1 MSRSMAESL
10 RSLPWAL
17 ALAAGV
23 ALAVPVAAQ
32 SPQELARLAGEA
44 MQRQDYAAAES
55 TYRTLIPQAPLMA
68 ELHSNLGLA
77 CFMQKKIPC
86 AVEAFQTA
94 LRLNRDLFLPN
105 YVLGQIQFQRG
116 RYEDARELVER
127 ALELQPQQREA
138 HQLFIAILVGLKEY
152 GRAIEE
158 WGDVLAAN
166 PRDADAR
173 YGLGGVYMQMSQLIT
188 DQLLDHEQSGYTL
201 LVSAER
207 DADDPQ
213 WQTFAMGAYQDAFAR
228 NIRLP
233 GVRIALAKLQL
244 SQGDWAAARSTL
256 EDELGLDSHS
266 YEARFYLA
274 QAVLGDGDVAQC
286 VRLFDE
292 AVRIRP
298 EFFRP
303 LPDLVPALDD
313 IDVGAQRCRHVG
325 RERRIIRCGVPVHPP
340 PRIAAVPRQGH
351 MALGRGAATGQQLA
365 STLSPPAGERTES
378 TGLDL
383 VRRKRYEAGL
393 EILTP
398 LARDGKLQREHYSAI
413 ARALLRVGR
422 QEEVIELFRGL
433 APREPDELYLLATSY
448 RRAALVQFERM
459 VQLDPDSPRAHQV
472 LGDSYL
478 AGRRLDEALHEYER
492 AVELAPT
499 NSELRYQLG
508 SVLHRKME
516 YVRSAE
522 VFSEVVEL
530 DPLNAEAHV
539 LGGEALMRLGRN
551 DEAIRSLERGLALK
565 PKSAAAHVALGRA
578 YRTAGDTDA
587 ALKHL
592 SMGAASDPDGTV
604 HYQLFLLY
612 RELNRAEE
620 ARAALATSQ
629 RLRAKGR

>member
-1 MSRSMAESL
+1 MAESL

-17 ALAAGV
+17 KLGAGGALALAA
-23 ALAVPVAAQ
+23 AAQ
-32 SPQELARLAGEA
+32 SPQELARRAGEA

-55 TYRTLIPQAPLMA
+55 TYRTLIPQAPQMA

-77 CFMQKKIPC
+77 CFMQKRIPC
-86 AVEAFQTA
+86 TVEAFQTA

-105 YVLGQIQFQRG
+105 YLLGQIRFQQG
-116 RYEDARELVER
+116 RYEDARGLVER
-127 ALELQPQQREA
+127 ALDLQPQKREVR
-138 HQLFIAILVGLKEY
+138 QLFIAILVGLKEY
-152 GRAIEE
+152 GRAIQE

-173 YGLGGVYMQMSQLIT
+173 YGLGGVYMQMSQQVTDRLLI
-188 DQLLDHEQSGYTL
+188 HEGSGYPL

-207 DADDPQ
+207 DAHDPQ
-213 WQTFAMGAYQDAFAR
+213 WLTFVMGAYRDAFAR
-228 NIRLP
+228 DIRLP
-233 GVRIALAKLQL
+233 GVRIAFAKLQL
-244 SQGDWAAARSTL
+244 SQKEWAAARSTL
-256 EDELGLDSHS
+256 EDELGLDPHS

-274 QAVLGDGDVAQC
+274 QAALGNGDTAQS

-292 AVRIRP
+292 ALRIRP

-303 LPDLVPALDD
+303 LPNLEPALDD
-313 IDVGAQRCRHVG
+313 IEMGASRAMSDDNG
-325 RERRIIRCGVPVHPP
+325 ESF
-340 PRIAAVPRQGH
+340 
-351 MALGRGAATGQQLA
+351 GAAYLLTRLPGSQPYRGTGSWLSVAERLRDQQLA
-365 STLSPPAGERTES
+365 STQSQPADERTKS
-378 TGLDL
+378 AGLDL

-393 EILTP
+393 GILMP
-398 LARDGKLQREHYSAI
+398 LARAGKLQREHYSVV

-422 QEEVIELFRGL
+422 QEDVIELFRGL
-433 APREPDELYLLATSY
+433 APKGPDELYLLATSY

-459 VQLDPDSPRAHQV
+459 VQLDPDSARAHQV

-478 AGRRLDEALHEYER
+478 ARQRLDEALEEYER

-539 LGGEALMRLGRN
+539 LRGEALVRLGHN
-551 DEAIRSLERGLALK
+551 DEAIRSMERGLALK
-565 PKSAAAHVALGRA
+565 PESAAAHVALGRA
-578 YRTAGDTDA
+578 YRTVGDTEE
-587 ALKHL
+587 ALRHL
-592 SMGAASDPDGTV
+592 SVGAASDADGTV
-604 HYQLFLLY
+604 HYELFLLY
-612 RELNRAEE
+612 RELNRPEE
-620 ARAALATSQ
+620 AKAALATSQ
-629 RLRAKGR
+629 RLRAKGP

>member
-23 ALAVPVAAQ
+23 TLAVPVAAQ

-55 TYRTLIPQAPLMA
+55 TYRTLIPQAPQMA

-116 RYEDARELVER
+116 RHEDARGLVER
-127 ALELQPQQREA
+127 ALKLQPQQREA

-213 WQTFAMGAYQDAFAR
+213 WQTFVMGAYQDAFAR

-256 EDELGLDSHS
+256 EDELGLDPHS

-274 QAVLGDGDVAQC
+274 QAALGDGDVAQS

-313 IDVGAQRCRHVG
+313 IDVGAQRATSDENG
-325 RERRIIRCGVPVHPP
+325 ESF
-340 PRIAAVPRQGH
+340 
-351 MALGRGAATGQQLA
+351 GAAFLFTRLPGAQPYRVRGTWLAVAERLRDQQLA
-365 STLSPPAGERTES
+365 STLTPPAGERTES
-378 TGLDL
+378 AGLDL

-393 EILTP
+393 EILLP
-398 LARDGKLQREHYSAI
+398 LERAGKLQREHYSAI

-422 QEEVIELFRGL
+422 QEEVIELLRGL

-478 AGRRLDEALHEYER
+478 ARQRLDEALHEYER

-539 LGGEALMRLGRN
+539 LRGEALMRLGRN

-620 ARAALATSQ
+620 ARTALATSQ